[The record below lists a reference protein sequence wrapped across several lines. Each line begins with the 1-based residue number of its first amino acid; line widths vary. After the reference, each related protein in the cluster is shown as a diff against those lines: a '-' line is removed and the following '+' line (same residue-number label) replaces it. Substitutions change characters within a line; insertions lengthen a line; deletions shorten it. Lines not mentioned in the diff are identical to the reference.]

1 MLKEEKLQRV
11 FHFIVCILVIMA
23 KTNVY
28 FECSFAL
35 EILGVA
41 TNGKSNISNIFS
53 YIRYNHR

>member
-23 KTNVY
+23 KTNVH

-41 TNGKSNISNIFS
+41 NGKLNISNIFK
-53 YIRYNHR
+53 YKV

>member
-23 KTNVY
+23 KTNVH

-41 TNGKSNISNIFS
+41 TNGKLNISNIFS
-53 YIRYNHR
+53 NIRYNHR